1 MYIYNSFPLES
12 LHLDISDFLIKEG
25 DIIFGEILDIN
36 EELIFLKL
44 ENIGLVKG
52 ENNINIKYPKSGRI
66 KFLVKSIY
74 NEKIELSPI
83 INEKTENLRPEKF
96 ENKKIIDKIF
106 REYNI
111 LQDEISEEFV
121 ESLLDYNIPLNKDNV
136 LKGLKT
142 IKKLEW
148 ILNKEDGEKIILF
161 NTDKEPMKEE
171 IEKFIIVN
179 KEEYNEMKS
188 LDYIYTKVKDMFPE
202 GELTSWCIKSIVFI
216 LKNNMNISINNLEK
230 IFCILKGREII
241 SREVFEFFYDED
253 ENKGDSLIFNN
264 KNFIDIIG
272 KDNSYIKNYY
282 KDLNKKIEYINNK
295 IKNNFLKIDNDTKK
309 NIEKLGDSLKFL
321 EEINK
326 EMTFVYVPIFADKE
340 ENRGSVSMF
349 KKANKNINKGDK
361 LNVFINLDMDYLNKV
376 KIYCEAFDNLL
387 NISFNIEKKDI
398 YLFKQNE
405 EILYNLIRE
414 SGYKLNAV
422 NYIEDRDINLL
433 DTLSDNQNPYYYLD
447 VRV

>member
-202 GELTSWCIKSIVFI
+202 GELTSWCIKSIAFI

>member
-1 MYIYNSFPLES
+1 MYISNSFPLES